1 MTVLMDQIVLFNGD
15 GTVTPS
21 DPLWGQ
27 FRTYILD
34 IDDRSH
40 RQWLNNQRYKLG
52 DKLVAHKFISDNSK
66 RLPTIAPS
74 VKSVVHIPTNG
85 NWATV

>member
-1 MTVLMDQIVLFNGD
+1 MTVIMDQIVLFNGD
-15 GTVTPS
+15 GATNSPS

-52 DKLVAHKFISDNSK
+52 DKLVAHKFISGNSN
-66 RLPTIAPS
+66 
-74 VKSVVHIPTNG
+74 KSVVHIPTN
-85 NWATV
+85 